1 MPPLHKAL
9 LFCSIVGG
17 LTLTLLVGYL
27 FFRSLTPA
35 SDASLARIPDIVQEA
50 WRKQTRSAVEA
61 KQRAREAS
69 RECVANGDRY
79 CLMENYPAALREY
92 SKALDLDGTNLHA
105 ALEVGRVGWHLKNRL
120 VARTGWQKAITLD
133 PLAAAAHA
141 GLFEMLKE
149 GDEQDVRRAFR
160 HAITLR
166 VLAPYRAAAREFV
179 LLNPELAREIELVG
193 DDAGTPPAE
202 TDARVLLSK
211 AWQAL
216 PKHDARTADICFARV
231 LALLKEQDAK
241 KL

>member
-1 MPPLHKAL
+1 M
-9 LFCSIVGG
+9 
-17 LTLTLLVGYL
+17 
-27 FFRSLTPA
+27 PA

-50 WRKQTRSAVEA
+50 LRKTARTEAEA
-61 KQRAREAS
+61 KEQAQEAS

-92 SKALDLDGTNLHA
+92 SKAMELDGTNLHA
-105 ALEVGRVGWHLKNRL
+105 ALEVGRVAWHLKNVP
-120 VARTGWQKAITLD
+120 VARSGWQKAIELD

-141 GLFEMLKE
+141 GLFEALK
-149 GDEQDVRRAFR
+149 GGNEQEVRRAFR

-193 DDAGTPPAE
+193 DDAETPLTE
-202 TDARVLLSK
+202 TDPRALLTK

-231 LALLKEQDAK
+231 LALLKEQDAQ
-241 KL
+241 KLQ